1 MSSSDTTNAV
11 VDFCDKKND
20 SAVPTV
26 SLLQRYKTVR
36 KQTLSLIKSLSA
48 EDAVAQSMP
57 DASPAKWHLA
67 HTTWFFETFILKP
80 FFEGYIEYDSQF
92 NYLFNSY
99 YESVGSRHARP
110 QRGLLTRPT
119 LQSVMAYRHAVDQA
133 IMDLMQCE
141 LSSDAHQKITFL
153 LTVGMH
159 HEMQHQEL
167 ISTDILHL
175 FWHNPTFPCVH
186 DLSSRHELPSHKRP
200 KSNVNHSD
208 AKPSV
213 ASLKYIPF
221 EGGMVTVG
229 HDAASAQTANDFAYD
244 CECPSHEMYLQPF
257 ALSNRLITNGEW
269 LEFITDGGYQNSLLW
284 LSDGWHC
291 AQKNQ
296 WSAPLYWL
304 QEEGVGKGAQAQFGL
319 DGLQA
324 IDWHAPVSHISFYE
338 ADAFARWAGKR
349 LPLEH
354 EWEHVAHQQATKTN
368 VLEQANFLEKG
379 VFRPQVAQVAQ
390 VAKVERC
397 LGRQLSNDQS
407 LGNALQV
414 HQLYGDVWEW
424 TQSAFSPYPRFQ
436 AEQGAL
442 GEYNGK
448 FMANQ
453 YVLRGG
459 SCVTPKEQ
467 VRSTYRNFFYPHHRW
482 QFSGLRLAEYQ

>member
-1 MSSSDTTNAV
+1 MSPSATINNLADSL
-11 VDFCDKKND
+11 DKNND
-20 SAVPTV
+20 SSVSDI
-26 SLLQRYKTVR
+26 SLLRRYKSVR
-36 KQTLSLIKSLSA
+36 QQTLSLVKSLSA
-48 EDAVAQSMP
+48 EDAMAQSMP

-67 HTTWFFETFILKP
+67 HTTWFFETFILKA
-80 FFEGYIEYDSQF
+80 FSDGYVEYDSHF

-110 QRGLLTRPT
+110 QRGLLTRPS
-119 LQSVMAYRHAVDQA
+119 LQAVMAYRHAVDQA
-133 IMDLMQCE
+133 VNDLMQCDF
-141 LSSDAHQKITFL
+141 SPATRQRINFL
-153 LTVGMH
+153 LTVGLH

-186 DLSSRHELPSHKRP
+186 NLQHQKVPHADLNSS
-200 KSNVNHSD
+200 
-208 AKPSV
+208 AI
-213 ASLKYIPF
+213 SLEYVSF
-221 EGGMVTVG
+221 EGGMMSIG
-229 HDAASAQTANDFAYD
+229 HDAASAQTSDHFAYD
-244 CECPSHEMYLQPF
+244 CECPTHNTYLQPF
-257 ALSNRLITNGEW
+257 ALANRLITNGEW
-269 LEFITDGGYQNSLLW
+269 LEFMADGGYQNSLLW

-291 AQKNQ
+291 VQKNQ
-296 WSAPLYWL
+296 WKAPLYWV
-304 QEEGVGKGAQAQFGL
+304 QDDEKPCAQFGL
-319 DGLQA
+319 DGLQSLNL
-324 IDWHAPVSHISFYE
+324 HAPVCHISFYE

-354 EWEHVAHQQATKTN
+354 EWEYVARKQSEQAG
-368 VLEQANFLEKG
+368 VLKQANFLEKSL
-379 VFRPQVAQVAQ
+379 FRPQVASSFDVDSLHSHLSHNHLSQNAQ
-390 VAKVERC
+390 ETPDTYLQTHC
-397 LGRQLSNDQS
+397 
-407 LGNALQV
+407 LQV

-424 TQSAFSPYPRFQ
+424 TQSAFSPYPRFK